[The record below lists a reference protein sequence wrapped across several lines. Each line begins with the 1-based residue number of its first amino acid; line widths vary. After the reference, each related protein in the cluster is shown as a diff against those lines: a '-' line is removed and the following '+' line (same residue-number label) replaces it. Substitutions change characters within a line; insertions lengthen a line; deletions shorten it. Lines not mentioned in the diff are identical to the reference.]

1 VPLDPS
7 FPNKKLFIA
16 LALVGSA
23 LFGMLLAIVV
33 ERLDNGFRS
42 AEQVEQLTG
51 VSGLGMIPALSA
63 AARVGNAPEDF
74 LVKKPT
80 SNFAEAIRSV
90 RTAIL
95 YSHVDRPPR
104 AILITSAVP
113 EEGKSLLSVSLARS
127 SAKAGQKV
135 LLIDADMRRPK
146 IGRLLKGNNQ
156 ATLAELFAGQKTSEE
171 VINIDEDTGM
181 HFISAK
187 SGMPNPQD
195 MLGSQSMRD
204 FVRQVSQHYDLVI
217 IDSPPVLAASD
228 SVVLSRIVDA
238 TVFVVRWEQTP
249 REVVIGALK
258 QLQAVGGVVAG
269 VVLSRVNVKKHA
281 RFGYGD
287 TGYYY
292 GKYKEYAG

>member
-1 VPLDPS
+1 
-7 FPNKKLFIA
+7 
-16 LALVGSA
+16 
-23 LFGMLLAIVV
+23 
-33 ERLDNGFRS
+33 
-42 AEQVEQLTG
+42 
-51 VSGLGMIPALSA
+51 
-63 AARVGNAPEDF
+63 
-74 LVKKPT
+74 
-80 SNFAEAIRSV
+80 
-90 RTAIL
+90 
-95 YSHVDRPPR
+95 
-104 AILITSAVP
+104 
-113 EEGKSLLSVSLARS
+113 
-127 SAKAGQKV
+127 
-135 LLIDADMRRPK
+135 
-146 IGRLLKGNNQ
+146 
-156 ATLAELFAGQKTSEE
+156 
-171 VINIDEDTGM
+171 M

>member
-1 VPLDPS
+1 
-7 FPNKKLFIA
+7 
-16 LALVGSA
+16 
-23 LFGMLLAIVV
+23 
-33 ERLDNGFRS
+33 
-42 AEQVEQLTG
+42 
-51 VSGLGMIPALSA
+51 
-63 AARVGNAPEDF
+63 
-74 LVKKPT
+74 
-80 SNFAEAIRSV
+80 
-90 RTAIL
+90 
-95 YSHVDRPPR
+95 
-104 AILITSAVP
+104 VP
-113 EEGKSLLSVSLARS
+113 EEGKSILSISLGRS

-146 IGRLLKGNNQ
+146 IGRLLKGKNE
-156 ATLAELFAGQKTSEE
+156 ATLAELFAGQKTADE
-171 VINIDEDTGM
+171 VINVDEETGM